1 MVIIGNK
8 SIKELIGEVISDK
21 VDTTRTVLVKTVKVH
36 PLYKK
41 RFVVRRKYYA
51 HDEKNVSKL
60 GDVVKIRETAPISKT
75 KKWLLVEVVTATK

>member
-1 MVIIGNK
+1 MVIIWNK

-21 VDTTRTVLVKTVKVH
+21 VDMTRTVLVKTVKVH

-41 RFVVRRKYYA
+41 RFVVRKKYYA

-60 GDVVKIRETAPISKT
+60 GDVVKIRETAPISKM
-75 KKWLLVEVVTATK
+75 KKWKFIEVVTK

>member
-1 MVIIGNK
+1 MVIIWNK